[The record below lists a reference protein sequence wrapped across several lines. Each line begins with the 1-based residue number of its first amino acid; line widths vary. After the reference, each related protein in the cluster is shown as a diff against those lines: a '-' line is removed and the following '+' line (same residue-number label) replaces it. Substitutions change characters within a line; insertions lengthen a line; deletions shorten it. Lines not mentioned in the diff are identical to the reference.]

1 MQFSLRYDEGIWEL
15 THHEKE
21 VMVLAIHWEITV
33 KFHTIPIDT
42 MLFEASFTPNP
53 DCSRETWNRLFF
65 VRKNDEVEL
74 ICRYGNLLLLLVD
87 GTVHGNGYIATI
99 FTELPQAVTNVY
111 ILFISL
117 FGSNTHR
124 R

>member
-1 MQFSLRYDEGIWEL
+1 MEFFHSLIFQMNMWYFKRVLNIVKRVL
-15 THHEKE
+15 VLAKE
-21 VMVLAIHWEITV
+21 VV
-33 KFHTIPIDT
+33 
-42 MLFEASFTPNP
+42 
-53 DCSRETWNRLFF
+53 LFF

-87 GTVHGNGYIATI
+87 GTVHGNGDIATI

-117 FGSNTHR
+117 FGSNTSRINHAISVFVNSIH
-124 R
+124 